1 MLMSL
6 GLFVFSLDTAPF
18 QTLKRST
25 AQRWARHDRTGKGPA
40 YQYTG
45 QGEDKIS
52 IDGTLAP
59 DITGGTGNL
68 DKLRK
73 MAAKGKSWIMTAG
86 TGEVM
91 GSWFIENVDETRRHL
106 YASGT
111 PRLIEF
117 SLSLVRDWD
126 QNSDTLGNL
135 MDSMP

>member
-6 GLFVFSLDTAPF
+6 GLFVFSLETAPF
-18 QTLKRST
+18 KTLKRST
-25 AQRWARHDRTGKGPA
+25 SQRWAKHERTGKGPA

-73 MAAKGKSWIMTAG
+73 MAAQGKSWIMTAG

-91 GSWFIENVDETRRHL
+91 GSWIIESVDENRIHL
-106 YASGT
+106 AANGT
-111 PRLIEF
+111 PRVIDF
-117 SLSLVRDWD
+117 SLSLIRDWD
-126 QNSDTLGNL
+126 QGKESLGNL
-135 MDSMP
+135 MDSLP